1 VTINDAGE
9 DGERRPFEIFINSK
23 NMEHYAWTLGL
34 TRMISAVFRRGG
46 DVSFVP
52 EELKAV
58 FDPRGGAWIQGRYVP
73 SLLAAIGGVIERHLT
88 GLEPTLPSPAPD
100 PIEQHKAMALRACPQ
115 CGAAALIK
123 IEGCNN
129 CLECGYSK
137 CG

>member
-1 VTINDAGE
+1 
-9 DGERRPFEIFINSK
+9 
-23 NMEHYAWTLGL
+23 
-34 TRMISAVFRRGG
+34 MISAVFRRGG

-58 FDPRGGAWIQGRYVP
+58 FDPRGGAWMQGKYVP
-73 SLLAAIGGVIERHLT
+73 SLLAAVGGVIERHM
-88 GLEPTLPSPAPD
+88 GLGQGVLPLATPGSDAAPD
-100 PIEQHKAMALRACPQ
+100 VQVMATSRACCPQ

-123 IEGCNN
+123 VEGCNN